1 MERKLLNAIIQIDE
15 SEHLDKERIIIRY
28 LENDEIKSS
37 FVNVD
42 DLSPSEKIIYDDF
55 INMLKLLIV

>member
-42 DLSPSEKIIYDDF
+42 DLSPSEKIINDDF

>member
-1 MERKLLNAIIQIDE
+1 MEKKLLNAIIQIDE

-37 FVNVD
+37 IVNVD
-42 DLSPSEKIIYDDF
+42 NLSPSEKIIYDDF

>member
-1 MERKLLNAIIQIDE
+1 MEKKLLNAIIQIDE